1 MKYTNKHSLPDPV
14 VRALTSYEKG
24 EKVEGL
30 RVTTLID
37 SPRVSQLRQ
46 SHAADI
52 TEDVSDMVWKVMG
65 TAIHEVFE
73 KAASNA
79 YVSEERLSHTVDGTV
94 ISGAIDYQFESDGE
108 IDLKDYKSTSVFSV
122 LMGDKPE
129 WEKQINTYAYL
140 IRHAKKLKV
149 RSASVVAVLRDW
161 RKSDAERRGDY
172 PPAPITEIKIRLWPD
187 DEQDAYVKERV
198 RLHRVAELE
207 KDFDLPAC
215 TPEEQWAKPAKWA
228 VYKGKSKRALKLF
241 ESQNEAQV
249 FVGQSEDR
257 SVVERPATLT
267 RCENNYC
274 RVADFCDQW
283 R

>member
-1 MKYTNKHSLPDPV
+1 MKFTNRHGLPDPV
-14 VRALTSYEKG
+14 VRALTSYEKD

-37 SPRVSQLRQ
+37 SPRISQLRQ
-46 SHAADI
+46 THAADI

-73 KAASNA
+73 RAASNA

-140 IRHAKKLKV
+140 IRHAKGLKV

-161 RKSDAERRGDY
+161 RKSDAERRSDY
-172 PPAPITEIKIRLWPD
+172 PVSPITEIKIRLWPD
-187 DEQDAYVKERV
+187 EEQDAFVKERV

-207 KDFDLPAC
+207 KDFDLSPC

-228 VYKGKSKRALKLF
+228 VHKGKGKRAMKLF
-241 ESQNEAQV
+241 DTENEAQE
-249 FVGQSEDR
+249 FAGQSEDR

>member
-1 MKYTNKHSLPDPV
+1 MKYTNHHSLPDPV

-37 SPRVSQLRQ
+37 SPRISQLRQ
-46 SHAADI
+46 SHAAVL

-108 IDLKDYKSTSVFSV
+108 VDLKDYKSTSTYSV
-122 LMGDKPE
+122 TSGDKPE
-129 WEKQINTYAYL
+129 WERQINVYAYL
-140 IRHAKKLKV
+140 IRHAKGLKV

-161 RKSDAERRGDY
+161 RRSDADRRIEY
-172 PPAPITEIKIRLWPD
+172 PQAPITEVEIKLWPD
-187 DEQDAYVKERV
+187 AEQDAYVKERV
-198 RLHRVAELE
+198 RMHRVAELE
-207 KDFDLPAC
+207 KDFGLPPC
-215 TPEEQWAKPAKWA
+215 TPDEQWAKPAKWA
-228 VYKGKSKRALKLF
+228 VHKGKNKRALKLF
-241 ESQNEAQV
+241 DTESEAQE
-249 FVGQSEDR
+249 FAGQSEDR

-267 RCENNYC
+267 RCINNYC